1 MKTEMKLPN
10 SPSVEVRSREDR
22 VLDYSFLA
30 GIGLKILNIIGDV
43 LVGIPLLFIQPH
55 QIGSFI
61 HKITAS
67 ELLENPNDKLSNFLV
82 HTSAHV
88 THGSL
93 IYLGIYFL
101 LHGLV
106 KIGII
111 VALVR
116 ASRNVY
122 PWAIGA
128 LVALLLYQIISISI
142 HFSLTL
148 TVLSVLDLVI
158 ILLTLREW
166 YHHRTLQDVLMY
178 YAPKV
183 ASRWP
188 FRSVQPES

>member
-1 MKTEMKLPN
+1 MEVPH
-10 SPSVEVRSREDR
+10 SPTIETRSREDR
-22 VLDYSFLA
+22 ALDFSFLI

-43 LVGIPLLFIQPH
+43 IVGIPLLLIQPS
-55 QIGSFI
+55 QIGNFI
-61 HKITAS
+61 HSLTAS
-67 ELLENPNDKLSNFLV
+67 ELLENPDDKIANFLV
-82 HTSAHV
+82 STTAHV

-106 KIGII
+106 KIGI
-111 VALVR
+111 VGALIR
-116 ASRNVY
+116 GSRNVY

-128 LVALLLYQIISISI
+128 LVALLLYQIVSIII
-142 HFSLTL
+142 HFSIILTA
-148 TVLSVLDLVI
+148 LSVLDLVI

-178 YAPKV
+178 YAPKI

>member
-1 MKTEMKLPN
+1 MKSPN
-10 SPSVEVRSREDR
+10 VASVEIRSREDR
-22 VLDYSFLA
+22 ALDFSFLI

-43 LVGIPLLFIQPH
+43 LVGIPLLFIQPG
-55 QIGSFI
+55 QIGNFI
-61 HKITAS
+61 HSLTAS
-67 ELLENPNDKLSNFLV
+67 ELLENPNDKIANFLV
-82 HTSAHV
+82 STTAHV

-106 KIGII
+106 KIGI
-111 VALVR
+111 VGALVR
-116 ASRNVY
+116 GSQNVY

-128 LVALLLYQIISISI
+128 LVALLLYQIVSIII
-142 HFSLTL
+142 HFSIILTL
-148 TVLSVLDLVI
+148 LSVLDLVI

-178 YAPKV
+178 YAPKI